1 MARESFVVEFIK
13 ETRKKDP
20 KIGGRK
26 LWLMYK
32 KRFANTESVGFN
44 SFYDI
49 MEHYGL
55 KIRKRRRRIRT
66 TNSDHNLPV
75 YPNLIKKL
83 IPDRP
88 NQLYVSDITYIPIL
102 LEPIGNLY
110 SFCYLSLVTDYYSKQ
125 IVGYDIGESLQASSP
140 INALNMALGKLTKE
154 QSQGLIHHSDRGVQY
169 ASFNYTEILRR
180 KGIKIS
186 MTESGDPRDNAVAE
200 RVNNT
205 IKNEL
210 LADMTFFNVGEVR
223 KAVSKAIDFYNNDRP
238 HMSLDY
244 MTPSEAASK
253 KGEIKKKW
261 TSFRELAIKNKFNQ
275 EKDLYLR

>member
-1 MARESFVVEFIK
+1 MVEFIK

-20 KIGGRK
+20 RIGGRK

-32 KRFANTESVGFN
+32 KKFTNAESVGFN
-44 SFYDI
+44 AFYDI
-49 MEHYGL
+49 IERYRL

-66 TNSDHNLPV
+66 TNSNHDLPV
-75 YPNLIKKL
+75 YPNLIKDL

-102 LEPIGNLY
+102 LEPIRNQY

-140 INALNMALGKLTKE
+140 INALNMALDRLSKE
-154 QSQGLIHHSDRGVQY
+154 ERQGLIHHSDRGVQY
-169 ASFNYTEILRR
+169 ASFNYTEILKREGVR
-180 KGIKIS
+180 IS
-186 MTESGDPRDNAVAE
+186 MTENGDPRDNAVAE

-210 LADMTFFNVGEVR
+210 LADMTFFNVEEVR
-223 KAVSKAIDFYNNDRP
+223 RAVSNAIDFYNYDRP

-244 MTPSEAASK
+244 MTPSEAATK

-275 EKDLYLR
+275 EKVLYLR